1 MAKIQALTSWEK
13 ALADAATKAAGKE
26 AASASVGQFFSIRGG
41 QLSWGGTPI
50 PGSQMGCVILAST
63 IERVYYEGAFD
74 PKNPSSPTCYA
85 FGDDLNEMQ
94 PFEQVENKQGDACST
109 CPQNEWGTSNS
120 GIGKACR
127 ELRRISLISGG
138 SYDPAGR
145 FQMFDADEFKAAA
158 AGMLRVP
165 TTSIKNYSGWVMQVT
180 SALRR
185 PPWGVICRVK
195 VEPDPNSQV
204 RVLFETQAELPTE
217 LLEAVHSRVAAAE
230 KTLVFA
236 YPKGPDKPAAP
247 KAGRGRNT
255 KFT

>member
-1 MAKIQALTSWEK
+1 MAKTQALTSWEK

-41 QLSWGGTPI
+41 QLSWGGSPV

-85 FGDDLNEMQ
+85 FGDDLNDMV
-94 PFEQVENKQGDACST
+94 PFAQVETKQSDKCSS

-120 GIGKACR
+120 GVGKACR
-127 ELRRISLISGG
+127 ELRRLALISGG
-138 SYDPAGR
+138 SYDGTGR
-145 FQMFDADEFKAAA
+145 FQMFESADEFKTAPV
-158 AGMLRVP
+158 GMLRVP

-180 SALRR
+180 TALKR
-185 PPWGVICRVK
+185 PPWGVVCRVK

-204 RVLFETQAELPTE
+204 RVLFETQAELPTS
-217 LLEAVHSRVAAAE
+217 LLEAVNSRVEAAE
-230 KTLVFA
+230 KGLVFA
-236 YPKGPDKPAAP
+236 YQKSPDKPAQAP
-247 KAGRGRNT
+247 AGRGRR
-255 KFT
+255 KF